1 MVEPGDVITE
11 AGEKPVAGPED
22 VRARVAELERQ
33 DKANI
38 LLLLSKSGREGEMRF
53 IPLRLR

>member
-1 MVEPGDVITE
+1 VITE